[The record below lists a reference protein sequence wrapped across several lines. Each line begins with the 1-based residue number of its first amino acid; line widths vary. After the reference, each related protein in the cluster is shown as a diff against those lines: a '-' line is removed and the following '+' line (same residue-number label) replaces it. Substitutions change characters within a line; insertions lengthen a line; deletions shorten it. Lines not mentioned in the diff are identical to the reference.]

1 MGCCFGFGD
10 LFCFA
15 FKTALWNF
23 VLLFY
28 LFLLVHFNWSA
39 LEFLLVKI
47 YLYLLLFF
55 DIFTQKIIKK
65 WYGKSHGRIGLALV
79 LSNDDSKTLRP
90 KQKSLTIHS
99 DKGLTFVTTKGSKCK
114 SNSNIYS
121 NKVMQNRSSTT
132 MYCYVHWKYC
142 QAQIL

>member
-15 FKTALWNF
+15 FKTALRNF

-39 LEFLLVKI
+39 LEFLLLKI

-55 DIFTQKIIKK
+55 DIFTQKIIKNL
-65 WYGKSHGRIGLALV
+65 YGKSRGRMGLALV
-79 LSNDDSKTLRP
+79 LSNDDSKTLRA
-90 KQKSLTIHS
+90 KQKFLTIHS
-99 DKGLTFVTTKGSKCK
+99 NKGLTFVTKGSKCK

-132 MYCYVHWKYC
+132 MYCYVH
-142 QAQIL
+142 